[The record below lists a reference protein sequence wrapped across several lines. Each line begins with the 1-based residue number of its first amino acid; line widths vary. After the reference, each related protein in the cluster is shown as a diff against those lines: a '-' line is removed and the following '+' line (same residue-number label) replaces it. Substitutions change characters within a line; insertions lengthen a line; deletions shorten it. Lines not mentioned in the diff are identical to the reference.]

1 MEKLIFSKETK
12 AISWSMFQKIS
23 SLFDGLPGEI
33 ISNIELEERGENA
46 EEINCTDDFNVFTN
60 LLLTY
65 GAGNRTNIVK
75 I

>member
-23 SLFDGLPGEI
+23 SMFDGLPAEI
-33 ISNIELEERGENA
+33 ISNIELEERGENTKM
-46 EEINCTDDFNVFTN
+46 IICNNDFNVFTN

-65 GAGNRTNIVK
+65 GAGNRTNIEK